1 MDTAVGRKR
10 RRCHLSPGKICW
22 KVKTSN
28 LALAHP
34 SHPCNDKIG
43 RVQKKDKIERKGE
56 QIVIVANM
64 LNVPATSPGR
74 AAPAET

>member
-34 SHPCNDKIG
+34 LHPCNDKIG
-43 RVQKKDKIERKGE
+43 RVQKKDKIE
-56 QIVIVANM
+56 
-64 LNVPATSPGR
+64 LSGR
-74 AAPAET
+74 VNKLS